1 MLLAKN
7 PFHRA
12 DPNWIILGMIFSTH
26 RNSLMF
32 KLVIIAML
40 LMIVASLG
48 SGLFF
53 LINDRDQHR
62 RTVKA
67 LTLRISLSVGLFLLL
82 MLAYAMGLIKPHG
95 L

>member
-1 MLLAKN
+1 MFKIIV
-7 PFHRA
+7 
-12 DPNWIILGMIFSTH
+12 IIL
-26 RNSLMF
+26 
-32 KLVIIAML
+32 L

-53 LINDRDQHR
+53 LINDRGENR

-67 LTLRISLSVGLFLLL
+67 LTLRIGLSVALFILL